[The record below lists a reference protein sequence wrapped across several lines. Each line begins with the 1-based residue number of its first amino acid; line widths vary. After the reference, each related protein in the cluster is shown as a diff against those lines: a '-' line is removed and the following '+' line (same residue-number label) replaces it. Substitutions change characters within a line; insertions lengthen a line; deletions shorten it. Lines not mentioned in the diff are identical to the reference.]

1 MKIGIGS
8 YAVPWHIGIG
18 QWTPEN
24 PLQHE
29 DLLALAHELG
39 VQVVQYCDNLPLDVL
54 DEGRLESIHKQA
66 REWGIDIE
74 VGTRGLERERLQR
87 CTELAER
94 FGCPFVRVVVDT
106 RDYQPSPEELLHELY
121 TLKPIFASRGL
132 KLAIENH
139 DRFPVR
145 VLAQILEEAGTDWV
159 GICFDTANSL
169 GTLQGPNEALD
180 ALCPYVCNLHV
191 KDVRA
196 RREEHNLGFRIE
208 GTPAGEGSVDIPD
221 IIRRVRDANPQANA
235 IIELWTPPQ
244 ESLQATMALERR
256 WLQQSVRYLHRV
268 MPVSSVHTAA
278 PDAHERLP

>member
-39 VQVVQYCDNLPLDVL
+39 VQVVQYCDNLPLEVL
-54 DEGRLESIHKQA
+54 DEERLESIHKQA

-87 CTELAER
+87 CADLSVR
-94 FGCPFVRVVVDT
+94 LGCPFVRVVVDT
-106 RDYQPSPEELLHELY
+106 RDYQPSPEELLNHLY
-121 TLKPIFASRGL
+121 TLKPIFAGKGL

-145 VLAQILEEAGTDWV
+145 VLAQIVEMAGADWV

-169 GTLQGPNEALD
+169 GTLQGPDEALD

-191 KDVRA
+191 KDVCA
-196 RREEHNLGFRIE
+196 RREGHNLGFRIV
-208 GTPAGEGSVDIPD
+208 GTPAGEGSVDIPE

-235 IIELWTPPQ
+235 IIELWTPLQ
-244 ESLQATMALERR
+244 ESIETTIALERR
-256 WLQQSVRYLHRV
+256 WLEQSVRYLK
-268 MPVSSVHTAA
+268 
-278 PDAHERLP
+278 RLISNDL